1 MKAFQE
7 FVQSCVGHDQ
17 YEDIWVHLS
26 PTVSLLVS
34 PKSHTL
40 ENVMTMRRYL
50 LAIIGPNQS
59 ADIVSL
65 ATADDMPMGNLT
77 ARTVIAIGRVFN
89 LWNIVPMDIPN
100 DVFRETLFGAV
111 PRSLILTTPI
121 DKFNPEYDGSLKY
134 DGRIKIAA

>member
-17 YEDIWVHLS
+17 YEDIRVHLS
-26 PTVSLLVS
+26 PTVSILVNR
-34 PKSHTL
+34 KAHTFS
-40 ENVMTMRRYL
+40 NVMELRKYL
-50 LAIIGPNQS
+50 LPIVGSNQGT
-59 ADIVSL
+59 DIVSL
-65 ATADDMPMGNLT
+65 ATADEMPMGNLT
-77 ARTVIAIGRVFN
+77 ARTVIAVARAFN

-121 DKFNPEYDGSLKY
+121 DKINLEYDGSLKY
-134 DGRIKIAA
+134 HSYAQIAA